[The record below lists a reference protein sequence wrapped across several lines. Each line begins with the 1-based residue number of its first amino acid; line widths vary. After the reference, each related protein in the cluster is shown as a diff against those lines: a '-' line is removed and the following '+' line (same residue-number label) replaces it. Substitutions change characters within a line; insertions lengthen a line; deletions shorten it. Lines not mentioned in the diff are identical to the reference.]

1 MLGSVI
7 SNSDGSVFGVVK
19 NSQFALTIDAAFITT
34 VNQTITSTLN
44 NTNRQLN
51 TDVTT
56 NFFVG
61 QWVGKA
67 GSKTGITTGKV
78 TGVNVSTLLYD
89 NTIPVPI
96 LLNDLIETDYKST
109 GGDSGSVAFSG
120 EIGNYDT
127 AGIHNGGNDT
137 NKYFTKASTINSQ
150 FGLTRY

>member
-1 MLGSVI
+1 ML
-7 SNSDGSVFGVVK
+7 FFAE
-19 NSQFALTIDAAFITT
+19 FALTIDATFITT
-34 VNQTITSTLN
+34 VNQTITNTLN

-96 LLNDLIETDYKST
+96 LLNDLIETAYKST